1 MQMVTEVFG
10 EVAVVH
16 TPQELDE
23 VAGSQLDVH
32 VGQQASVKVVADL
45 DGTERIDSA
54 GLEALLAVQQKLRDS
69 GGDLRISVV
78 SPTLRKILEIT
89 RLDNQLE
96 VYECILDAVRSY
108 G

>member
-16 TPQELDE
+16 TPQEFDE
-23 VAGSQLDVH
+23 VAGSQLKAH
-32 VGQQASVKVVADL
+32 VAQQVSCKVVADL

-54 GLEALLAVQQKLRDS
+54 GLESLVDLRDQLR
-69 GGDLRISVV
+69 GADGDLRISAA
-78 SPTLRKILEIT
+78 SPVLRKILEIT

-96 VYECILDAVRSY
+96 VYDCILDAVRSY